1 MKIEVVL
8 AWPRHYRAATLDLPE
23 GACVADA
30 LREARLEGQDQATG
44 LAVFGVQATPQ
55 TPLHA
60 GDRVELLRPL
70 QVDPKDARRRRAA
83 TP

>member
-30 LREARLEGQDQATG
+30 LREARLQGQDQATG
-44 LAVFGVQATPQ
+44 VAVFGVQATP
-55 TPLHA
+55 
-60 GDRVELLRPL
+60 
-70 QVDPKDARRRRAA
+70 
-83 TP
+83 